1 MSQSSYSAQSNT
13 RHNPRCDWS
22 PWESRTES
30 HGSVPLHTGGG
41 SMQAVRCRGVER
53 EIYPC
58 GVLTSGCNT
67 TSRRVTIFG
76 WRDNSCSKAISRT
89 ASLLKPCT
97 STTETRET
105 ERHKKKGKHVSLT
118 PPLRFASP
126 HIGAA
131 CLRGFPWHWE
141 NMAGPQ
147 PRAGSHDSTSLTSP
161 GRGFFGCLIAR
172 YVTLIGFC
180 SHLTCTG
187 AHTQINWSSSVW
199 D

>member
-22 PWESRTES
+22 PWESRTEG
-30 HGSVPLHTGGG
+30 HGSVPLHTRGG
-41 SMQAVRCRGVER
+41 SMKAVCCRGVER

-97 STTETRET
+97 KHHRDN
-105 ERHKKKGKHVSLT
+105 ERQRHTKNKDEHVSLT
-118 PPLRFASP
+118 SPLRFPSL
-126 HIGAA
+126 HIGSA
-131 CLRGFPWHWE
+131 CRRGFPWHWE
-141 NMAGPQ
+141 NMADPQ
-147 PRAGSHDSTSLTSP
+147 PRAGSHERFYIPHL
-161 GRGFFGCLIAR
+161 AR
-172 YVTLIGFC
+172 AWVLWLLDC
-180 SHLTCTG
+180 
-187 AHTQINWSSSVW
+187 
-199 D
+199 